1 MESCVYLDN
10 AATSWPKP
18 PEVARAMADFL
29 DRGAGNPGRGGHRL
43 ARLAQEPVDEVRTQL
58 ARMIHAP
65 CADRVVM
72 THGCTDSVNMA
83 IHGVIRGL
91 LRRTPCRTPAVVTS
105 CAEHNA
111 VLRTL
116 HCYAKSDV
124 IDLTVIDV
132 DAEGAVDA
140 EEFLAA
146 CTERTALACLT
157 HASNVLGTLQPV
169 REVGHGLRERAP
181 DALLLVDAAQT
192 VGHMPVDVEAE
203 AIDLLAIAGHKGLL
217 GPTGTGAL
225 YVGPRA
231 FPDEAC
237 ASRLFCD
244 RRGGTGAVA
253 RGLEMPET
261 LPDALEAGTCNAVGF
276 AGLAAGM
283 AHAPADRHEREHRA
297 VARLLEGL
305 REIEGVTLY
314 GRPTAEDRLPTVLFN
329 LKGRLARD
337 VGALMDHE
345 YNICVRGGTHCA
357 PLLHQHLGLGEAGG
371 VRVSPG
377 WATTEEDIERCLEAV
392 RAVAL
397 TPVVS

>member
-1 MESCVYLDN
+1 MDPCVYLDN

-18 PEVARAMADFL
+18 AEVALAMTEFL
-29 DRGAGNPGRGGHRL
+29 ARGAGNPGRGGHSL
-43 ARLAQEPVDEVRTQL
+43 ARRAQEPVDRVRRSL
-58 ARMIHAP
+58 ARLISAP
-65 CADRVVM
+65 CSERVVM

-91 LRRTPCRTPAVVTS
+91 LRRTPCRTPRVVTS

-116 HCYAKSDV
+116 HCYETSGV
-124 IDLTVIDV
+124 IDLAIIGV

-140 EEFLAA
+140 EAFLAA
-146 CTERTALACLT
+146 CDERTALACLT
-157 HASNVLGTLQPV
+157 HASNVLGTIQPV
-169 REVGHGLRERAP
+169 GVVGRGLRERAP

-192 VGHMPVDVEAE
+192 VGHIGVDVEAE
-203 AIDLLAIAGHKGLL
+203 GIDLLAIAGHKGLL

-231 FPDEAC
+231 FPEDAH
-237 ASRLFCD
+237 APRLFCD

-253 RGLEMPET
+253 RGLEMPDT

-283 AHAPADRHEREHRA
+283 EHAPADRHEREHRA
-297 VARLLEGL
+297 LVRLLEGL
-305 REIEGVTLY
+305 RAIEGVTLY
-314 GRPTAEDRLPTVLFN
+314 GRRTAEARTPAILFN
-329 LKGRLARD
+329 IDGRAARD
-337 VGALMDHE
+337 VGAQMDAEH
-345 YNICVRGGTHCA
+345 NVCVRGGTHCA
-357 PLLHQHLGLGEAGG
+357 PLLHARLGLGEAGG

-377 WATTEEDIERCLEAV
+377 WATTDEDIDRCLEAV
-392 RAVAL
+392 RAVSLA
-397 TPVVS
+397 PANA